1 MGHTIESFSAACH
14 DLLKAE
20 PNPAGREKVRAL
32 LSEVL
37 LDDEFIATHFGP
49 DNEDPRKC
57 LYEDD
62 ELGFCI
68 FAHVHTGAKVSPPH
82 DHGPQWA
89 IYGQADGV
97 TDMNEWDLV
106 EAPDG
111 DKPGKVKLNKTY
123 RMNRGDAYVYNE
135 KDLHSPRRE
144 AATKLIR
151 IEGSN
156 LDFVKRDRFE
166 PIEEAAA
173 AE

>member
-1 MGHTIESFSAACH
+1 MSHTIESFSQQCH
-14 DLLKAE
+14 DILKAE

-37 LDDEFIATHFGP
+37 KDDDFVAKHFGP
-49 DNEDPRKC
+49 DNTDPRKC
-57 LYEDD
+57 LYEDPD
-62 ELGFCI
+62 MGFCI

-82 DHGPQWA
+82 DHGHAWA

-97 TDMNEWDLV
+97 TEMNEWDLIS
-106 EAPDG
+106 APDG

-123 RMNRGDAYVYNE
+123 TMRRGDAYVYNE
-135 KDLHSPRRE
+135 KELHSPSRDKP
-144 AATKLIR
+144 TKLIR
-151 IEGSN
+151 IEGTN

-166 PIEEAAA
+166 PVDEAAA

>member
-1 MGHTIESFSAACH
+1 MAHTIESFGATCH

-20 PNPAGREKVRAL
+20 PGPAGRQKVRAL

-37 LDDEFIATHFGP
+37 MDDEFIAAHFGP

-57 LYEDD
+57 MYEDD

-89 IYGQADGV
+89 IYGQVDGG
-97 TDMNEWDLV
+97 TDMNDWALV
-106 EAPDG
+106 TAPADG
-111 DKPGKVKLNKTY
+111 NPGKVKLAKTY
-123 RMNRGDAYVYNE
+123 RMQRGDAYVYNE
-135 KDLHSPRRE
+135 HDLHSPRRDG
-144 AATKLIR
+144 ATKLIR

-156 LDFVKRDRFE
+156 LDLVKRDRFE
-166 PIEEAAA
+166 PVEEAAA